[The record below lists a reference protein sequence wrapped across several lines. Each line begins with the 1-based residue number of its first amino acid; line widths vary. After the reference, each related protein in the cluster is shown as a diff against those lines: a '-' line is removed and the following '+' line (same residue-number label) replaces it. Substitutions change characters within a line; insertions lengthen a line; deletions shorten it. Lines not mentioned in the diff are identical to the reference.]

1 MQFACWS
8 YGRTY
13 MAISTELRAAV
24 IGRDHRAAATGEV
37 LPPPG
42 ISSAAPKSSKVSPF
56 ISEIISTEAANG
68 KSFASRRIPG

>member
-24 IGRDHRAAATGEV
+24 IGRDHRAAATGEFI
-37 LPPPG
+37 PPPE
-42 ISSAAPKSSKVSPF
+42 ISSAAPNKYERSHR
-56 ISEIISTEAANG
+56 
-68 KSFASRRIPG
+68 ASRRILV

>member
-1 MQFACWS
+1 
-8 YGRTY
+8 
-13 MAISTELRAAV
+13 V

-56 ISEIISTEAANG
+56 ISEIISTEAAN
-68 KSFASRRIPG
+68 